1 MAVKLCGRQVKAGM
15 AYSICGWTCGW
26 QIKVYDARLHV
37 PYLSA
42 LRRAADDKALYKSTV
57 TSNLA
62 SSLLCSL
69 VTDKALLRST
79 IVTGL
84 LMCVDGESVKVL
96 VKVLV
101 VASDGSANTD
111 SILSSVTQQLIHI
124 NLVWWSHL
132 TEPPDL
138 LQ

>member
-1 MAVKLCGRQVKAGM
+1 M
-15 AYSICGWTCGW
+15 
-26 QIKVYDARLHV
+26 YDARLHV

-79 IVTGL
+79 KVTGL

-101 VASDGSANTD
+101 VSSDGSASTD
-111 SILSSVTQQLIHI
+111 SILSSVTQQLMHI
-124 NLVWWSHL
+124 NLVWWSHP